1 MYYLMGCRSIQLN
14 AEYDF
19 KNKIKKIGFFNPRLS
34 KVYIMPVSSIDDA
47 TKLEVEK
54 DVIGYNE
61 IARRTLGRKLFITR
75 SIGKS
80 VRTLCLNLTYRI
92 SISKR
97 S

>member
-47 TKLEVEK
+47 TKL
-54 DVIGYNE
+54 
-61 IARRTLGRKLFITR
+61 
-75 SIGKS
+75 
-80 VRTLCLNLTYRI
+80 
-92 SISKR
+92 
-97 S
+97 

>member
-54 DVIGYNE
+54 DVIVYNE
-61 IARRTLGRKLFITR
+61 NEIDPHLIRLLDKI
-75 SIGKS
+75 KD
-80 VRTLCLNLTYRI
+80 
-92 SISKR
+92 KK
-97 S
+97 

>member
-19 KNKIKKIGFFNPRLS
+19 KNKIKKIGFFNPRLY

-61 IARRTLGRKLFITR
+61 NEIDPHLIRLLDKI
-75 SIGKS
+75 KD
-80 VRTLCLNLTYRI
+80 
-92 SISKR
+92 KK
-97 S
+97 

>member
-54 DVIGYNE
+54 DVKK
-61 IARRTLGRKLFITR
+61 RKNIIYLFM
-75 SIGKS
+75 
-80 VRTLCLNLTYRI
+80 LYLL
-92 SISKR
+92 
-97 S
+97 

>member
-54 DVIGYNE
+54 DVKK
-61 IARRTLGRKLFITR
+61 RKNI
-75 SIGKS
+75 IY
-80 VRTLCLNLTYRI
+80 LCYTYYRLEVKI
-92 SISKR
+92 ISK
-97 S
+97 

>member
-19 KNKIKKIGFFNPRLS
+19 KNKIKKIGFFNPGLS

-61 IARRTLGRKLFITR
+61 NEIDHHLIRLLDKI
-75 SIGKS
+75 KD
-80 VRTLCLNLTYRI
+80 
-92 SISKR
+92 KK
-97 S
+97 